1 MSSHKSNAVLVD
13 LPGHSRCPGPSRP
26 SEDAAVVGA
35 GLSAPNAEGR
45 PARRKVQQL
54 AAVPALIAL
63 GVACGLASLPA
74 RASTIAFDIQSA
86 GSVTQPGFTAV
97 TSFPK
102 SDGTVTLDVDTTPS
116 DFRDRGISA
125 PIDGNLYAEVLRDLA
140 FWSTTAPITFTF
152 SGLQPN
158 TEYSAKTWV
167 FDNQSGNNGKNIDFT
182 TSGGTISLTT
192 SNTSAVG
199 NPYSLENLTAD
210 GDGTATIVMDH
221 TGGAGGAV
229 SFTNGFELVV
239 VPEPAGLVVLGPLLG
254 LGSLHRL
261 TRRRRG
267 RALNG

>member
-13 LPGHSRCPGPSRP
+13 LPGLSRCPVPSRP
-26 SEDAAVVGA
+26 SGDAAVVGA
-35 GLSAPNAEGR
+35 GLSDPNAESR

-74 RASTIAFDIQSA
+74 RASTIAFDIQS
-86 GSVTQPGFTAV
+86 GSNTQPGFTAV
-97 TSFPK
+97 TSFPGT
-102 SDGTVTLDVDTTPS
+102 DGTVTLNVDTIPNG
-116 DFRDRGISA
+116 FRDRGITA
-125 PIDGNLYAEVLRDLA
+125 PIDGNPYAEVLRDLA

-158 TEYSAKTWV
+158 TEYSATTWV
-167 FDNQSGNNGKNIDFT
+167 FDNQSGNSGKNIDFT
-182 TSGGTISLTT
+182 TNGGTISLTT
-192 SNTSAVG
+192 SNLSAVG
-199 NPYSLENLTAD
+199 NPYSLANLTAD
-210 GDGTATIVMDH
+210 GSGTATIVMDH

-239 VPEPAGLVVLGPLLG
+239 VPEPAALVVLGPLLG
-254 LGSLHRL
+254 LMSLHRL
-261 TRRRRG
+261 TLRRRG